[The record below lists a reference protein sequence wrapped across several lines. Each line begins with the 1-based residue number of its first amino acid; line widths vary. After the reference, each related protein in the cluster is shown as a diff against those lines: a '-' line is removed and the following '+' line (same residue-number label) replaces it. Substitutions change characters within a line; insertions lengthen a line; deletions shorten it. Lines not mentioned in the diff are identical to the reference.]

1 MLTHFYVL
9 YYNSGQRETT
19 LFSRCFPVVKKV
31 DAAFRPA
38 KGESMKKEFI
48 VERQGK
54 SFVLYAGLLDL
65 AHQNGLKSIKT
76 ELVQIPQEANNRVA
90 IAVATVVLQKEGIEY
105 TFTGIGDAA
114 PNNVAPAMQTCLI
127 RMAETRSKARAL
139 RDAVNVGVTALEEL
153 GDEGAHD
160 GAPERGYAVSPK
172 RGGNFSNNR
181 NNGNSSNSNPP
192 ARNAPRPT
200 PSVIEEESAP
210 ELVSATNSALASD
223 GLSEQQADAIR
234 NLCKRRGMEPET
246 LVKEKYQLGAVSE
259 LSQSQASELIR
270 TLNQPQNGRTPV
282 SAG

>member
-1 MLTHFYVL
+1 
-9 YYNSGQRETT
+9 
-19 LFSRCFPVVKKV
+19 
-31 DAAFRPA
+31 
-38 KGESMKKEFI
+38 MKKEFI

-76 ELVQIPQEANNRVA
+76 ELVQIPHEENNRVA
-90 IAVATVVLQKEGIEY
+90 IALATVILEKEGVTY

-160 GAPERGYAVSPK
+160 GAPERGYSVSVK
-172 RGGNFSNNR
+172 RGGNFSNSR
-181 NNGNSSNSNPP
+181 GNGNSNT
-192 ARNAPRPT
+192 NAPTRNTSRPT
-200 PSVIEEESAP
+200 PPIAEEASTPEPIYAP
-210 ELVSATNSALASD
+210 NSATASD

-234 NLCKRRGMEPET
+234 NLCKRRGVEPET
-246 LVKEKYQLGAVSE
+246 LVKEKYQLSAVSE

-282 SAG
+282 SA